1 MKQKIS
7 LVSSTSILTGAVIAI
22 LALLRGPVQT
32 VLLLLTF
39 TLWGLWVVLALLRPS
54 WQINRDYR
62 RREERDAREQSALSG
77 KNLSGLLLCHVNYR
91 VSDYLKRVY
100 PNARWEWM
108 MPNPVLFIAQGGTGR
123 ICVFGVPDYEYA
135 DVTLD
140 RNGSLDCS
148 LVKIVPV
155 ADSGQGAPSGQ
166 PTLDPSA
173 WYELEG
179 RGGLDSIIADLRS
192 RGHSMAMQGAR
203 FESCNLTENYLYI
216 KVVNPRLTG
225 EVRVGDVV
233 QAGILISNSETGLGA
248 VNVQP
253 LVYRLACLNGMVVN
267 DSRVSTRRN
276 HVGRANSTDENF
288 ALYSQETLDQDG
300 KAFMMKVQDT
310 VRAAVDEARFARV
323 LDTMKESTQ
332 AKLDTSDV
340 PALVKLTSSNFGLTD
355 AEGKGVLQHLLEGA
369 DYTLYG
375 LANAVTRYSQDVE
388 DYDRAS
394 KLEAIGYNVM
404 TMPPA
409 MLKRINEESAATA
422 AMAA

>member
-7 LVSSTSILTGAVIAI
+7 LASSTSILTGAVIAI

-39 TLWGLWVVLALLRPS
+39 ALWGLWVVLALLRPS

-62 RREERDAREQSALSG
+62 RREERDAKQQNALAG

-179 RGGLDSIIADLRS
+179 RGVLDSIIADLRS
-192 RGHSMAMQGAR
+192 RGHS
-203 FESCNLTENYLYI
+203 SLTLNGDGSISFQPEAGDRKTTKHAFISFPEPVYW
-216 KVVNPRLTG
+216 PRLA
-225 EVRVGDVV
+225 DVLAQEGLTADV
-233 QAGILISNSETGLGA
+233 QADHIA
-248 VNVQP
+248 V
-253 LVYRLACLNGMVVN
+253 
-267 DSRVSTRRN
+267 SW
-276 HVGRANSTDENF
+276 
-288 ALYSQETLDQDG
+288 
-300 KAFMMKVQDT
+300 
-310 VRAAVDEARFARV
+310 
-323 LDTMKESTQ
+323 
-332 AKLDTSDV
+332 
-340 PALVKLTSSNFGLTD
+340 
-355 AEGKGVLQHLLEGA
+355 
-369 DYTLYG
+369 
-375 LANAVTRYSQDVE
+375 
-388 DYDRAS
+388 
-394 KLEAIGYNVM
+394 
-404 TMPPA
+404 
-409 MLKRINEESAATA
+409 
-422 AMAA
+422 